1 MDSQGR
7 YLPALSQESMPA
19 GKGFL
24 MDHRGG
30 VRCHPTPSSPGLP
43 YASGMKQSLGAR
55 TLLYTHPVVVI
66 GTYDRNGKPNVM
78 TAAWAGICC
87 SSPPCVAVS
96 LQKPR
101 YTYGNIMEKK
111 AFTVNIPSERY
122 LKEADFFGMVSGKD
136 TDKFAAT
143 GLTPV
148 KGKAVN
154 APYVGEFPVVLEC
167 RLLKSFDL
175 GVHTQFVGEILDVK
189 VDEDALGPD
198 GKPDMAR
205 IRPFIYDSAKGEYYG
220 IGKLIGKAFSVGRDL
235 KG

>member
-1 MDSQGR
+1 
-7 YLPALSQESMPA
+7 
-19 GKGFL
+19 
-24 MDHRGG
+24 
-30 VRCHPTPSSPGLP
+30 
-43 YASGMKQSLGAR
+43 MKQSLGAR

-66 GTYDRNGKPNVM
+66 GTYDRDGKPNVM

-111 AFTVNIPSERY
+111 AFTVNIPSEDY
-122 LKEADFFGMVSGKD
+122 VGEADYFGMVSGKD
-136 TDKFAAT
+136 TDKFAAS

-148 KGKAVN
+148 KGTFVN
-154 APYVGEFPVVLEC
+154 APYVKQFPVVLEC
-167 RLLKSFDL
+167 RLLKSFEI

-189 VDEDALGPD
+189 VDEGVLSPD
-198 GKPDMAR
+198 GRPDMAR
-205 IRPFIYDSAKGEYYG
+205 VRPFIYDSAKQEYYA
-220 IGKLIGKAFSVGRDL
+220 IGRSIGKAFSIGRDL

>member
-1 MDSQGR
+1 MSH
-7 YLPALSQESMPA
+7 PAS
-19 GKGFL
+19 
-24 MDHRGG
+24 
-30 VRCHPTPSSPGLP
+30 SSPVRAN
-43 YASGMKQSLGAR
+43 ASFMKLSLGAR

-66 GTYDRNGKPNVM
+66 GTYDRNGKPNAM

-111 AFTVNIPSERY
+111 AFTVNIPSEDHVA
-122 LKEADFFGMVSGKD
+122 EADYFGMVSGKD
-136 TDKFAAT
+136 TDKFAASR
-143 GLTPV
+143 LTPV
-148 KGKAVN
+148 KGTVVD
-154 APYVGEFPVVLEC
+154 APYVKQFPVVLEC
-167 RLLKSFDL
+167 RLLQSFEI

-189 VDEDALGPD
+189 VDEAVLGPD

-205 IRPFIYDSAKGEYYG
+205 VRPFIYDSARQEYYA
-220 IGKLIGKAFSVGRDL
+220 IGKSIGKAFSVGKDL